1 MILVKTPLRI
11 TLFGGGSDYPTYFKK
26 NGGRTLG
33 LSIDK
38 YCYIAVNKSPIFSE
52 KKFFVGYSK
61 VEKVNKVNLIKHP
74 SVKACLKYMSLENE
88 RIQIHYFADLPAK
101 TGLGSSS
108 AFTVSLLKALY
119 KFKKKKISNIELAK
133 KAIEVEQLII
143 RENVGCQDQITTSVG
158 GLLDISYFLNNKFKI
173 KKNFISK
180 KKISNL
186 CSNLVLY
193 YSGID
198 RFASDVLKN
207 QVKNIEKGKNDL
219 ILKQMVNFCQK
230 AILILKK
237 NKKFE
242 QIGKM
247 LNENWEMKKKLSKNV
262 TNKKLDNIYK
272 IALKNGAIGG
282 KIIGAGSGGFFM
294 FYVPKEKMR
303 NFVKKMTFLKQVKFK
318 PVYEGSRF
326 I

>member
-1 MILVKTPLRI
+1 M
-11 TLFGGGSDYPTYFKK
+11 
-26 NGGRTLG
+26 
-33 LSIDK
+33 
-38 YCYIAVNKSPIFSE
+38 
-52 KKFFVGYSK
+52 GYSK

-207 QVKNIEKGKNDL
+207 QVKKYRKRENDL
-219 ILKQMVNFCQK
+219 ILKQMVNF
-230 AILILKK
+230 
-237 NKKFE
+237 
-242 QIGKM
+242 
-247 LNENWEMKKKLSKNV
+247 
-262 TNKKLDNIYK
+262 
-272 IALKNGAIGG
+272 
-282 KIIGAGSGGFFM
+282 
-294 FYVPKEKMR
+294 
-303 NFVKKMTFLKQVKFK
+303 VKKQ
-318 PVYEGSRF
+318 Y
-326 I
+326 

>member
-1 MILVKTPLRI
+1 MEVVIIQRI
-11 TLFGGGSDYPTYFKK
+11 SKK

-108 AFTVSLLKALY
+108 AFTVSLLKAYINL
-119 KFKKKKISNIELAK
+119 KKKINNIELAK

-158 GLLDISYFLNNKFKI
+158 GLLDISYYLNNKFKI

-180 KKISNL
+180 KNISNL

-207 QVKNIEKGKNDL
+207 QVKNIEKGENDL
-219 ILKQMVNFCQK
+219 ILNQMVNFCQK
-230 AILILKK
+230 AILILR
-237 NKKFE
+237 
-242 QIGKM
+242 
-247 LNENWEMKKKLSKNV
+247 KKK
-262 TNKKLDNIYK
+262 K
-272 IALKNGAIGG
+272 I
-282 KIIGAGSGGFFM
+282 
-294 FYVPKEKMR
+294 
-303 NFVKKMTFLKQVKFK
+303 
-318 PVYEGSRF
+318 
-326 I
+326 